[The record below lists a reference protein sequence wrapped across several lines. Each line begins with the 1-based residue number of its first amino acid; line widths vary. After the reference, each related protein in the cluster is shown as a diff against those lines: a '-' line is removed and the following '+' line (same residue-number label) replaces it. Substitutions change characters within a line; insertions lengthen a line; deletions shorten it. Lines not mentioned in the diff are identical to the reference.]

1 MTLLAEP
8 CPFCGEP
15 GVLVERL
22 IFSMIPDGK
31 RKYRYY
37 IECQNPA
44 CKLRPYTEDYSN
56 INRSKEV
63 AIQCAIFEWR
73 TIIEKVEKAQQI
85 EWMGDI

>member
-1 MTLLAEP
+1 MTLLVEP

-37 IECQNPA
+37 IECQNQA
-44 CKLRPYTEDYSN
+44 CKLKPYTEDYDDV
-56 INRSKEV
+56 NRSKEV

-85 EWMGDI
+85 EWMEDI